1 MKTFGTTLIAE
12 GKKISFQENGSPFIL
27 YVEIDF
33 LLYCIKYVLPIT
45 RIYVYKYTIGCI
57 LPFFSFFFAFTWNK
71 ISDVIGLNRLYV
83 GLHLDQ
89 QSSEPVHLK
98 NDKIKIILLNSFC

>member
-1 MKTFGTTLIAE
+1 MPINIRLDAFCL
-12 GKKISFQENGSPFIL
+12 F
-27 YVEIDF
+27 F
-33 LLYCIKYVLPIT
+33 L
-45 RIYVYKYTIGCI
+45 
-57 LPFFSFFFAFTWNK
+57 FFFAFTWNK

-98 NDKIKIILLNSFC
+98 NDKIKIILLNSFLLITKSETTMSA